1 MQTALNEIPAVI
13 FQRGNYTIFEFV
25 VKIKM
30 FTRQSLMDF
39 GLEKESILPAQ
50 KMGHK
55 VVDKGDS
62 PNRRKKDI
70 Q

>member
-1 MQTALNEIPAVI
+1 
-13 FQRGNYTIFEFV
+13 
-25 VKIKM
+25 M

-50 KMGHK
+50 KVGHK

-62 PNRRKKDI
+62 PNRRKKRYSI
-70 Q
+70 KFLKVRCNKRKKRPITTV

>member
-1 MQTALNEIPAVI
+1 
-13 FQRGNYTIFEFV
+13 
-25 VKIKM
+25 
-30 FTRQSLMDF
+30 MDF

-50 KMGHK
+50 KVGHK

>member
-1 MQTALNEIPAVI
+1 MNEIPAVI

-25 VKIKM
+25 VFLKIKM

-50 KMGHK
+50 KVGHK

-62 PNRRKKDI
+62 PNRRKRDV